1 MIPSVLPLGMSVF
14 LAPSLLLP
22 QLVAANDSTTSPV
35 LQAPSAAEMTL
46 KAGFLPDVT
55 FGSFQMDLLGRLT
68 RFALEMDNV
77 DLTFELTDLQI
88 LYTSNLALIGPECYE
103 GESVTVNNT
112 SYNCSDFDMI
122 VGDFTPNAE

>member
-77 DLTFELTDLQI
+77 DLTFELTDI
-88 LYTSNLALIGPECYE
+88 EIFYTSNLPLIGPDCPA
-103 GESVTVNNT
+103 GESIVIHEQ
-112 SYNCSDFDMI
+112 SYNCSDFDI
-122 VGDFTPNAE
+122 LVGDFWPNPT